1 MGKGKGKPGKG
12 QNAPFS
18 DAALEQRYQKLL
30 RDRWAAGKDTISRA
44 RYARQLGHTGGNR
57 EPPSNLPNLHRS
69 VEAPRAKPKATP
81 KVQRTPP
88 PPPPKRRKS
97 DPDASRPSEPA
108 PASQVAQVEETS
120 PAPVQAPQV
129 LVPEPQAAQPDTTQ
143 PMAGAGGDA
152 PVPPSPAPVEGPTL
166 EPAQAS
172 NLDSS
177 SIQAAQSK
185 APEEAP
191 PGTTAGTV
199 ETAQAEESSPAAKV
213 PTEEVPLPS
222 AQVEEA
228 SPTKAEPPSFLPFE
242 FPDSSA
248 PSLPHSEASPAQAKS
263 ATGEAEAPAHT
274 SARSLLSSSTDDS
287 DMLEPVASP
296 QDEESSPELKREL
309 PEISSA
315 QDPEDLSALY
325 KEFLATPK
333 VLSGEVKHHKGTA
346 NSPWTCYLP
355 SSLTDEEGRVWYVF
369 GVGRDRAT
377 LAPPASLG
385 RAHAHQVLKIGRPDS
400 MTPERKYF
408 ALLHRDFNYVTRPAG
423 YGTTTV
429 RLADN
434 ARTSTQGF
442 VLECECVYYQKVAP
456 VDKQLGSQRQLQV
469 PDLLAALAIVAH
481 LSSLYLRVADIGGH
495 NLGWGIEPLAI
506 GAEANHILQ
515 ERALRHRPH
524 VPLILFDA
532 GRWRESPAI
541 SFPGA
546 KATKGLLGLIERYPD
561 FHSWVLSQ
569 IRSYHNA
576 QALCIAFLHRLRQY
590 EAHWEGVMSS
600 GLVTFLPLTLRPGLL
615 IPTRSPW
622 EREEE
627 TTWQIVPVF
636 DRATPAR
643 VTS

>member
-1 MGKGKGKPGKG
+1 ML
-12 QNAPFS
+12 PFQTLLWSSVTRSCFGTDGLLVKILSAEPAMPDSLGTREVIGNPLQTCPIFTGRWRLLGPNPRPHPRYNVLLRLHHRS
-18 DAALEQRYQKLL
+18 DANLIRMLAGLRSLPLQARLHRLRRPHLHRFRLLKCSFQSLRLHSRTLRSLWRARAGMHPFPPPLHQLRAQLLSRLRLRTWIPALFRQRSQRLL
-30 RDRWAAGKDTISRA
+30 RRRLRA
-44 RYARQLGHTGGNR
+44 LLREPWKQHRLRSPRRQL
-57 EPPSNLPNLHRS
+57 
-69 VEAPRAKPKATP
+69 KF
-81 KVQRTPP
+81 
-88 PPPPKRRKS
+88 PPKKFLCHLRRLR
-97 DPDASRPSEPA
+97 RPH
-108 PASQVAQVEETS
+108 
-120 PAPVQAPQV
+120 
-129 LVPEPQAAQPDTTQ
+129 
-143 PMAGAGGDA
+143 
-152 PVPPSPAPVEGPTL
+152 
-166 EPAQAS
+166 
-172 NLDSS
+172 
-177 SIQAAQSK
+177 
-185 APEEAP
+185 
-191 PGTTAGTV
+191 
-199 ETAQAEESSPAAKV
+199 
-213 PTEEVPLPS
+213 LPR
-222 AQVEEA
+222 Q
-228 SPTKAEPPSFLPFE
+228 TPSFLPFE
-242 FPDSSA
+242 FPASSA

-263 ATGEAEAPAHT
+263 ATGEAGAPAHT
-274 SARSLLSSSTDDS
+274 SAKSPLSSSTDDS
-287 DMLEPVASP
+287 DTSEPVASP

-315 QDPEDLSALY
+315 QDPEDLSSLY

-355 SSLTDEEGRVWYVF
+355 SSLTDEAGRVWYVF
-369 GVGRDRAT
+369 GVGGDRAT

-408 ALLHRDFNYVTRPAG
+408 ALLHRDFNYVTRPVG

-442 VLECECVYYQKVAP
+442 VLECKCVYYQKVAP

-515 ERALRHRPH
+515 ERALRHRPY
-524 VPLILFDA
+524 VPLMLFDA

-636 DRATPAR
+636 DQATPAR

>member
-1 MGKGKGKPGKG
+1 MFCLSCKFELLATLDSRCQTSSRGVADRAGPAGRVPFQIVHHGQSKGKGKPGKG

-191 PGTTAGTV
+191 PGTTAKTV

-213 PTEEVPLPS
+213 STEEVPLPS

-287 DMLEPVASP
+287 DTLEPVASP

-369 GVGRDRAT
+369 GVGGDRAT

-429 RLADN
+429 ADN
-434 ARTSTQGF
+434 ARTPTQGF

-456 VDKQLGSQRQLQV
+456 ARWTWSGSSRTSKRACCKACHSSARASSEPTKRSSRTAGDMAKICGRGSRTHLRCRARRRL
-469 PDLLAALAIVAH
+469 DLDLDGK
-481 LSSLYLRVADIGGH
+481 LS
-495 NLGWGIEPLAI
+495 
-506 GAEANHILQ
+506 
-515 ERALRHRPH
+515 
-524 VPLILFDA
+524 
-532 GRWRESPAI
+532 
-541 SFPGA
+541 
-546 KATKGLLGLIERYPD
+546 K
-561 FHSWVLSQ
+561 
-569 IRSYHNA
+569 
-576 QALCIAFLHRLRQY
+576 
-590 EAHWEGVMSS
+590 M
-600 GLVTFLPLTLRPGLL
+600 
-615 IPTRSPW
+615 
-622 EREEE
+622 
-627 TTWQIVPVF
+627 
-636 DRATPAR
+636 
-643 VTS
+643 

>member
-143 PMAGAGGDA
+143 PMAGVGGDA

-199 ETAQAEESSPAAKV
+199 ETAQAGESSPAAKV

-248 PSLPHSEASPAQAKS
+248 SLPHSEASPAQAKS

-287 DMLEPVASP
+287 DTLEPVASP

-315 QDPEDLSALY
+315 QESEDLSALY

-355 SSLTDEEGRVWYVF
+355 SSLTDAEGRVWYVF
-369 GVGRDRAT
+369 GVGGDRAT

-442 VLECECVYYQKVAP
+442 VLECECVYYQKVA
-456 VDKQLGSQRQLQV
+456 R
-469 PDLLAALAIVAH
+469 
-481 LSSLYLRVADIGGH
+481 
-495 NLGWGIEPLAI
+495 
-506 GAEANHILQ
+506 
-515 ERALRHRPH
+515 
-524 VPLILFDA
+524 
-532 GRWRESPAI
+532 
-541 SFPGA
+541 
-546 KATKGLLGLIERYPD
+546 
-561 FHSWVLSQ
+561 
-569 IRSYHNA
+569 
-576 QALCIAFLHRLRQY
+576 
-590 EAHWEGVMSS
+590 
-600 GLVTFLPLTLRPGLL
+600 
-615 IPTRSPW
+615 
-622 EREEE
+622 
-627 TTWQIVPVF
+627 
-636 DRATPAR
+636 
-643 VTS
+643 

>member
-1 MGKGKGKPGKG
+1 M
-12 QNAPFS
+12 
-18 DAALEQRYQKLL
+18 
-30 RDRWAAGKDTISRA
+30 
-44 RYARQLGHTGGNR
+44 
-57 EPPSNLPNLHRS
+57 
-69 VEAPRAKPKATP
+69 
-81 KVQRTPP
+81 
-88 PPPPKRRKS
+88 
-97 DPDASRPSEPA
+97 
-108 PASQVAQVEETS
+108 
-120 PAPVQAPQV
+120 
-129 LVPEPQAAQPDTTQ
+129 
-143 PMAGAGGDA
+143 
-152 PVPPSPAPVEGPTL
+152 
-166 EPAQAS
+166 
-172 NLDSS
+172 
-177 SIQAAQSK
+177 
-185 APEEAP
+185 
-191 PGTTAGTV
+191 
-199 ETAQAEESSPAAKV
+199 
-213 PTEEVPLPS
+213 PS

-248 PSLPHSEASPAQAKS
+248 PSLPHSEASPAKAKS
-263 ATGEAEAPAHT
+263 ATGEAEAPAHA
-274 SARSLLSSSTDDS
+274 SAKSLLSSSTDDS
-287 DMLEPVASP
+287 DTLEPVASP

-309 PEISSA
+309 PENSSA

-369 GVGRDRAT
+369 GVGGDRAT

-408 ALLHRDFNYVTRPAG
+408 ALLHRDFNYVTRPAS

-515 ERALRHRPH
+515 ERALRHRPY
-524 VPLILFDA
+524 VPLMLFDA

-636 DRATPAR
+636 DQATPAR

>member
-1 MGKGKGKPGKG
+1 M
-12 QNAPFS
+12 
-18 DAALEQRYQKLL
+18 
-30 RDRWAAGKDTISRA
+30 
-44 RYARQLGHTGGNR
+44 
-57 EPPSNLPNLHRS
+57 
-69 VEAPRAKPKATP
+69 
-81 KVQRTPP
+81 
-88 PPPPKRRKS
+88 
-97 DPDASRPSEPA
+97 
-108 PASQVAQVEETS
+108 
-120 PAPVQAPQV
+120 
-129 LVPEPQAAQPDTTQ
+129 
-143 PMAGAGGDA
+143 
-152 PVPPSPAPVEGPTL
+152 
-166 EPAQAS
+166 
-172 NLDSS
+172 
-177 SIQAAQSK
+177 
-185 APEEAP
+185 
-191 PGTTAGTV
+191 
-199 ETAQAEESSPAAKV
+199 
-213 PTEEVPLPS
+213 
-222 AQVEEA
+222 
-228 SPTKAEPPSFLPFE
+228 
-242 FPDSSA
+242 
-248 PSLPHSEASPAQAKS
+248 
-263 ATGEAEAPAHT
+263 
-274 SARSLLSSSTDDS
+274 SSSTDDS
-287 DMLEPVASP
+287 DTLEPVASP
-296 QDEESSPELKREL
+296 QDESSPELKREL

-315 QDPEDLSALY
+315 QDPEHLSALY

-369 GVGRDRAT
+369 GVGGDRAT

-429 RLADN
+429 CLADN
-434 ARTSTQGF
+434 ARTSTQVF

>member
-1 MGKGKGKPGKG
+1 ML
-12 QNAPFS
+12 PFQTLLWS
-18 DAALEQRYQKLL
+18 SVTRSCFGTDGRLVKILSAEPAMPDSLGTREVIGNPRQTCPIFTGRWRLLGPNPRPRPRYNVLL
-30 RDRWAAGKDTISRA
+30 RLHHRSGANLIRMLAGLRSLPLQARLHRLRRPHLHRFRLLKCSFQSLRLHSRTLRSLWRA
-44 RYARQLGHTGGNR
+44 RAGMHPFPPPLHQLRAQLLNRLRLRTWIPALFRQRSQRLLRRRLRALLREPFKQHRLRSPRRQL
-57 EPPSNLPNLHRS
+57 
-69 VEAPRAKPKATP
+69 KF
-81 KVQRTPP
+81 
-88 PPPPKRRKS
+88 PPKKFLCHLRRLR
-97 DPDASRPSEPA
+97 RPHLPRQSP
-108 PASQVAQVEETS
+108 PRSCLLTFLTPQLLLYLTLRRLLPRRSQQQGRRRPLLT
-120 PAPVQAPQV
+120 
-129 LVPEPQAAQPDTTQ
+129 L
-143 PMAGAGGDA
+143 
-152 PVPPSPAPVEGPTL
+152 PPT
-166 EPAQAS
+166 
-172 NLDSS
+172 
-177 SIQAAQSK
+177 
-185 APEEAP
+185 
-191 PGTTAGTV
+191 
-199 ETAQAEESSPAAKV
+199 
-213 PTEEVPLPS
+213 
-222 AQVEEA
+222 
-228 SPTKAEPPSFLPFE
+228 
-242 FPDSSA
+242 
-248 PSLPHSEASPAQAKS
+248 
-263 ATGEAEAPAHT
+263 
-274 SARSLLSSSTDDS
+274 
-287 DMLEPVASP
+287 
-296 QDEESSPELKREL
+296 
-309 PEISSA
+309 EISSA

-369 GVGRDRAT
+369 GVGGDRAT

-434 ARTSTQGF
+434 ARTSTQGS

-515 ERALRHRPH
+515 ERALRHRPY

-546 KATKGLLGLIERYPD
+546 KATKGLLGMIERYPD

-627 TTWQIVPVF
+627 TT
-636 DRATPAR
+636 
-643 VTS
+643 

>member
-1 MGKGKGKPGKG
+1 M
-12 QNAPFS
+12 
-18 DAALEQRYQKLL
+18 
-30 RDRWAAGKDTISRA
+30 
-44 RYARQLGHTGGNR
+44 
-57 EPPSNLPNLHRS
+57 
-69 VEAPRAKPKATP
+69 
-81 KVQRTPP
+81 
-88 PPPPKRRKS
+88 
-97 DPDASRPSEPA
+97 
-108 PASQVAQVEETS
+108 
-120 PAPVQAPQV
+120 
-129 LVPEPQAAQPDTTQ
+129 
-143 PMAGAGGDA
+143 
-152 PVPPSPAPVEGPTL
+152 
-166 EPAQAS
+166 
-172 NLDSS
+172 
-177 SIQAAQSK
+177 
-185 APEEAP
+185 
-191 PGTTAGTV
+191 
-199 ETAQAEESSPAAKV
+199 
-213 PTEEVPLPS
+213 
-222 AQVEEA
+222 
-228 SPTKAEPPSFLPFE
+228 
-242 FPDSSA
+242 
-248 PSLPHSEASPAQAKS
+248 
-263 ATGEAEAPAHT
+263 
-274 SARSLLSSSTDDS
+274 SSSTDDS
-287 DMLEPVASP
+287 DTLEPVASP

-309 PEISSA
+309 PENSSA

-369 GVGRDRAT
+369 GVGGDRAT

-408 ALLHRDFNYVTRPAG
+408 ALLHRDFNYVTRPAS

-515 ERALRHRPH
+515 ERALRHRPY
-524 VPLILFDA
+524 VPLMLFDA

-615 IPTRSPW
+615 IPTRLPW

-636 DRATPAR
+636 DQATPAR

>member
-1 MGKGKGKPGKG
+1 M
-12 QNAPFS
+12 
-18 DAALEQRYQKLL
+18 
-30 RDRWAAGKDTISRA
+30 
-44 RYARQLGHTGGNR
+44 
-57 EPPSNLPNLHRS
+57 
-69 VEAPRAKPKATP
+69 
-81 KVQRTPP
+81 
-88 PPPPKRRKS
+88 
-97 DPDASRPSEPA
+97 
-108 PASQVAQVEETS
+108 
-120 PAPVQAPQV
+120 
-129 LVPEPQAAQPDTTQ
+129 
-143 PMAGAGGDA
+143 
-152 PVPPSPAPVEGPTL
+152 
-166 EPAQAS
+166 
-172 NLDSS
+172 
-177 SIQAAQSK
+177 
-185 APEEAP
+185 
-191 PGTTAGTV
+191 
-199 ETAQAEESSPAAKV
+199 
-213 PTEEVPLPS
+213 
-222 AQVEEA
+222 
-228 SPTKAEPPSFLPFE
+228 
-242 FPDSSA
+242 
-248 PSLPHSEASPAQAKS
+248 
-263 ATGEAEAPAHT
+263 
-274 SARSLLSSSTDDS
+274 SSSTDDS
-287 DMLEPVASP
+287 ATLEPVASP

-369 GVGRDRAT
+369 GVGGDRAT

-515 ERALRHRPH
+515 ERALRHRPY

-546 KATKGLLGLIERYPD
+546 KATKGLLGMIERYPD

-627 TTWQIVPVF
+627 TTWQIVPDF

>member
-69 VEAPRAKPKATP
+69 VEAPRAKPKAT
-81 KVQRTPP
+81 
-88 PPPPKRRKS
+88 KRRKS

-213 PTEEVPLPS
+213 STEEVPLPS

-248 PSLPHSEASPAQAKS
+248 PSLPHSEASPVQAKS

-274 SARSLLSSSTDDS
+274 SARSLLSFSTDDS
-287 DMLEPVASP
+287 DTLEPVASP

-333 VLSGEVKHHKGTA
+333 VLSGE
-346 NSPWTCYLP
+346 
-355 SSLTDEEGRVWYVF
+355 SSIT
-369 GVGRDRAT
+369 RAQPI
-377 LAPPASLG
+377 ALG
-385 RAHAHQVLKIGRPDS
+385 RA
-400 MTPERKYF
+400 T
-408 ALLHRDFNYVTRPAG
+408 
-423 YGTTTV
+423 
-429 RLADN
+429 
-434 ARTSTQGF
+434 
-442 VLECECVYYQKVAP
+442 C
-456 VDKQLGSQRQLQV
+456 
-469 PDLLAALAIVAH
+469 LAALLMRKAG
-481 LSSLYLRVADIGGH
+481 SGMSLELEGTG
-495 NLGWGIEPLAI
+495 LPSPLQ
-506 GAEANHILQ
+506 H
-515 ERALRHRPH
+515 P
-524 VPLILFDA
+524 
-532 GRWRESPAI
+532 
-541 SFPGA
+541 
-546 KATKGLLGLIERYPD
+546 
-561 FHSWVLSQ
+561 
-569 IRSYHNA
+569 
-576 QALCIAFLHRLRQY
+576 
-590 EAHWEGVMSS
+590 
-600 GLVTFLPLTLRPGLL
+600 
-615 IPTRSPW
+615 
-622 EREEE
+622 
-627 TTWQIVPVF
+627 
-636 DRATPAR
+636 
-643 VTS
+643 

>member
-1 MGKGKGKPGKG
+1 M
-12 QNAPFS
+12 
-18 DAALEQRYQKLL
+18 
-30 RDRWAAGKDTISRA
+30 
-44 RYARQLGHTGGNR
+44 
-57 EPPSNLPNLHRS
+57 
-69 VEAPRAKPKATP
+69 
-81 KVQRTPP
+81 
-88 PPPPKRRKS
+88 
-97 DPDASRPSEPA
+97 
-108 PASQVAQVEETS
+108 
-120 PAPVQAPQV
+120 

-274 SARSLLSSSTDDS
+274 SAKSPLSSSTDDS
-287 DMLEPVASP
+287 DTLEPVASP

-315 QDPEDLSALY
+315 QDPEDLSSLY

-346 NSPWTCYLP
+346 NSPWTCYLLAALLMRKAG
-355 SSLTDEEGRVWYVF
+355 SGMSLELEGTGLPR
-369 GVGRDRAT
+369 
-377 LAPPASLG
+377 PPASLG

-408 ALLHRDFNYVTRPAG
+408 ALLHRDFNYVTRPVG

-456 VDKQLGSQRQLQV
+456 VDKQLGSLT
-469 PDLLAALAIVAH
+469 PVAGPRPPGCLGH
-481 LSSLYLRVADIGGH
+481 SRPPFISLS
-495 NLGWGIEPLAI
+495 
-506 GAEANHILQ
+506 
-515 ERALRHRPH
+515 
-524 VPLILFDA
+524 A
-532 GRWRESPAI
+532 G
-541 SFPGA
+541 
-546 KATKGLLGLIERYPD
+546 
-561 FHSWVLSQ
+561 
-569 IRSYHNA
+569 
-576 QALCIAFLHRLRQY
+576 C
-590 EAHWEGVMSS
+590 
-600 GLVTFLPLTLRPGLL
+600 
-615 IPTRSPW
+615 
-622 EREEE
+622 
-627 TTWQIVPVF
+627 
-636 DRATPAR
+636 
-643 VTS
+643 

>member
-185 APEEAP
+185 GSEEAP

-274 SARSLLSSSTDDS
+274 SARSL
-287 DMLEPVASP
+287 
-296 QDEESSPELKREL
+296 
-309 PEISSA
+309 
-315 QDPEDLSALY
+315 
-325 KEFLATPK
+325 
-333 VLSGEVKHHKGTA
+333 
-346 NSPWTCYLP
+346 C
-355 SSLTDEEGRVWYVF
+355 
-369 GVGRDRAT
+369 
-377 LAPPASLG
+377 PPAL
-385 RAHAHQVLKIGRPDS
+385 
-400 MTPERKYF
+400 MT
-408 ALLHRDFNYVTRPAG
+408 
-423 YGTTTV
+423 
-429 RLADN
+429 
-434 ARTSTQGF
+434 
-442 VLECECVYYQKVAP
+442 
-456 VDKQLGSQRQLQV
+456 
-469 PDLLAALAIVAH
+469 
-481 LSSLYLRVADIGGH
+481 
-495 NLGWGIEPLAI
+495 
-506 GAEANHILQ
+506 
-515 ERALRHRPH
+515 
-524 VPLILFDA
+524 
-532 GRWRESPAI
+532 
-541 SFPGA
+541 
-546 KATKGLLGLIERYPD
+546 
-561 FHSWVLSQ
+561 Q
-569 IRSYHNA
+569 IRWN
-576 QALCIAFLHRLRQY
+576 Q
-590 EAHWEGVMSS
+590 
-600 GLVTFLPLTLRPGLL
+600 
-615 IPTRSPW
+615 
-622 EREEE
+622 
-627 TTWQIVPVF
+627 
-636 DRATPAR
+636 
-643 VTS
+643 